1 MNISRFLLLVFIAIT
16 ASACVNNTTQRH
28 VPEYRSILGQN
39 RNILIL
45 PPEVVV
51 YSVESSGSKK
61 RMYDYEYNLE
71 SIIIDQMI
79 PTLQNKGFSA
89 RLLSRKEIHEQNLH
103 EEVARLNGI
112 YGTNRDELYVKALWE
127 EKDAFAINK
136 NVGQAAATIGSKNNS
151 NLLLLT
157 DYARSIKTSGLKT
170 LNVMT
175 DLFLGTRTSA
185 EGDVAVVVV
194 GIIEAKTGRIIWA
207 NHEKDIRSSFSSSSD
222 KKVETAQ
229 IKYITSNI
237 FKPLDQDKK

>member
-16 ASACVNNTTQRH
+16 ASACANNTTQRH

-112 YGTNRDELYVKALWE
+112 YGTNRDELYV
-127 EKDAFAINK
+127 NK